1 MIPTDRFAALQGEAA
16 DAGPAAGAAR
26 AAGAAAAD
34 PGARASPPAAGAPFA
49 GWPAAGVDPGAAARL
64 PLPASA
70 TLFRLCGIDHEDD
83 LVTLLYGWTRSF
95 AGPQP
100 RFAFNS
106 RLGEGS
112 QGFIFSVFDRD
123 CRREIAFKTL
133 NSSQSD
139 PDDVARFINEAQI
152 TAQLEHPGII
162 PVHDFGVM
170 PSGAVFYTMKRVQG
184 QSLAE
189 YSATRFGHPEHR
201 FHLLAIIL
209 RVCETIAFAHSRGV
223 IHRDLKPR
231 NIMVGSFGE
240 VLVIDWGLAKVLS
253 GAGVEI
259 AVTTTQARHS
269 EHDDGHGTRS
279 GQAIGTPAYMS
290 PEQARGEAVDARC
303 DIYSLGVVLY
313 EILAGT
319 SPYQRGDVRRTLD
332 QVSHDVWQRLDRHP
346 HGRELPRSL
355 VAIVHK
361 AMAHHPQHRYQSVD
375 LLIADLQHFIAGQA
389 VSAYRES
396 LGERGVRLILRH
408 RRSLTALALASAFSC
423 VFVALRDGYQRHA
436 TESEITTLLH
446 QAAEAERLQQW
457 DEAVAHYTRL
467 IALHPG
473 DLQLQADLERTVR
486 LKIDPLSAGRAAG
499 AEGADAAGQAAL
511 LLLDDEGESIRR
523 AAVRYQEAVI
533 RQPDNALVAAMA
545 RAVGALS
552 ELVAEGGRSRG
563 PADAGGPPAAERE
576 RQLIRSYR
584 RRQLEDLIARA
595 ELALGSG
602 APHSAQLLAAQA
614 TLWQPADARLPAL
627 GQRILEALRRST
639 PPPP

>member
-1 MIPTDRFAALQGEAA
+1 MIPTDRFTALV
-16 DAGPAAGAAR
+16 
-26 AAGAAAAD
+26 GAAAAD
-34 PGARASPPAAGAPFA
+34 LAAAAAAAVTGAEAAAAPTPTTITGALIPGGE
-49 GWPAAGVDPGAAARL
+49 GVDPGAAARPLL
-64 PLPASA
+64 PGSA
-70 TLFRLCGIDHEDD
+70 TLFRLCGLDHEDD
-83 LVTLLYGWTRSF
+83 LVSLLHGWTRSF

-100 RFAFNS
+100 RFAYNN

-201 FHLLAIIL
+201 FHLLAIFL

-231 NIMVGSFGE
+231 NIMVGNFGE
-240 VLVIDWGLAKVLS
+240 VLVIDWGLAKVLP
-253 GAGVEI
+253 GAGGEI
-259 AVTTTQARHS
+259 PVTTIQPRNP
-269 EHDDGHGTRS
+269 EQDDEHGTRS

-290 PEQARGEAVDARC
+290 PEQARGEAVDTRC

-332 QVSHDVWQRLDRHP
+332 QVSRDVWQRLDRHP

-361 AMAHHPQHRYQSVD
+361 AMAHHPQQRYQSLD

-396 LGERGVRLILRH
+396 LRERGLRLIVRH
-408 RRSLTALALASAFSC
+408 RRSLTALALALALAGT
-423 VFVALRDGYQRHA
+423 FVALRDGFQSRAQEVEY
-436 TESEITTLLH
+436 SSLLH

-457 DEAVAHYTRL
+457 DEAVRRYTRL
-467 IALHPG
+467 IALRPG
-473 DLQLQADLERTVR
+473 DPQLISDLERTVR
-486 LKIDPLSAGRAAG
+486 LKVVAPAAPRSPGGDGAG
-499 AEGADAAGQAAL
+499 AAAQAAL
-511 LLLDDEGESIRR
+511 LLLDDDAESIRR
-523 AAVRYQEAVI
+523 ASLRYQEALI
-533 RQPDNALVAAMA
+533 EQPDSALVAAMA
-545 RAVGALS
+545 RAVGTFGELLVEGRRGRAAPDPGGAAAL
-552 ELVAEGGRSRG
+552 EQ
-563 PADAGGPPAAERE
+563 E

-584 RRQLEDLIARA
+584 SRQLDDLLARA

-602 APHSAQLLAAQA
+602 APRSAQLLAEQA
-614 TLWQPADARLPAL
+614 ALWCPADARLPAVVA
-627 GQRILEALRRST
+627 RIRAVLPSA
-639 PPPP
+639 PPP

>member
-1 MIPTDRFAALQGEAA
+1 MIPADRLAALGGGADADLAAA
-16 DAGPAAGAAR
+16 DAAAAAGSRVPTPFTGSLIAGLAA
-26 AAGAAAAD
+26 AGVDAGAAAR
-34 PGARASPPAAGAPFA
+34 P
-49 GWPAAGVDPGAAARL
+49 

-83 LVTLLYGWTRSF
+83 LVSLLHGWTRSF

-100 RFAFNS
+100 RFALND

-189 YSATRFGHPEHR
+189 YSGSRFGHPEHR
-201 FHLLAIIL
+201 FHLLAIFL

-240 VLVIDWGLAKVLS
+240 VLVIDWGLAKVLP
-253 GAGVEI
+253 GAGGEI
-259 AVTTTQARHS
+259 AVTTIQPRDP
-269 EHDDGHGTRS
+269 EHDDEHGTRS

-290 PEQARGEAVDARC
+290 PEQSRGEVVDARC

-396 LGERGVRLILRH
+396 LRERSLRLIVRH
-408 RRSLTALALASAFSC
+408 RRSLTALALAGALSC
-423 VFVALRDGYQRHA
+423 AFVALRDSFQRRA
-436 TESEITTLLH
+436 DESEISSLLL
-446 QAAEAERLQQW
+446 QAADAERLQQW
-457 DEAVAHYTRL
+457 DEAVRRYTRL
-467 IALHPG
+467 IALRPG
-473 DLQLQADLERTVR
+473 DPQLLSDLERAVR
-486 LKIDPLSAGRAAG
+486 LKSDPLLAPRP
-499 AEGADAAGQAAL
+499 GADGASAAEQAAL
-511 LLLDDEGESIRR
+511 LLLDDDAESIRR
-523 AAVRYQEAVI
+523 AGLRYQEAAI
-533 RQPDNALVAAMA
+533 RQPDDALVAAMA
-545 RAVGALS
+545 RAVGALG
-552 ELVAEGGRSRG
+552 ELLVEGGRSRAG
-563 PADAGGPPAAERE
+563 QDAGDAAARARE

-584 RRQLEDLIARA
+584 SRQVDDLIAQA
-595 ELALGSG
+595 ELALASG
-602 APHSAQLLAAQA
+602 APRSAQLLAAQA
-614 TLWQPADARLPAL
+614 ALWRPDEARLATL
-627 GQRILEALRRST
+627 AARLREALRTTT
-639 PPPP
+639 PP

>member
-1 MIPTDRFAALQGEAA
+1 MIPTDRLAALGGSADPALAA
-16 DAGPAAGAAR
+16 TEGPAAAAGSRVPTPFTGSLIAGPADAPGEV
-26 AAGAAAAD
+26 AAAA
-34 PGARASPPAAGAPFA
+34 RPA
-49 GWPAAGVDPGAAARL
+49 
-64 PLPASA
+64 LPASA

-83 LVTLLYGWTRSF
+83 LVSLLYGWTRSF

-100 RFAFNS
+100 RFAFNN

-201 FHLLAIIL
+201 FHLLAIFL

-223 IHRDLKPR
+223 IHRDVKPR

-240 VLVIDWGLAKVLS
+240 VLVIDWGLAKVLP
-253 GAGVEI
+253 GAGGER
-259 AVTTTQARHS
+259 AVTSLQPRHP
-269 EHDDGHGTRS
+269 EHDDEQGTRS

-332 QVSHDVWQRLDRHP
+332 QVSRDVWQRLDRHP

-361 AMAHHPQHRYQSVD
+361 AMAHHPQHRYQSLD
-375 LLIADLQHFIAGQA
+375 LLIADLQHFIGGQA

-396 LGERGVRLILRH
+396 VRERGLRLIARH
-408 RRSLTALALASAFSC
+408 RRTLTALALAAALSC
-423 VFVALRDGYQRHA
+423 AFVALRDGIQRRA
-436 TESEITTLLH
+436 DESEVAALLH
-446 QAAEAERLQQW
+446 QAAEAERGQQW
-457 DEAVAHYTRL
+457 DEAVRRYTRL
-467 IALHPG
+467 IALRP
-473 DLQLQADLERTVR
+473 DDAQLLSDLERTVR
-486 LKIDPLSAGRAAG
+486 LKASPLPAPRGAGEDG
-499 AEGADAAGQAAL
+499 APAPAQAGQ
-511 LLLDDEGESIRR
+511 LLLDDDAESIHR
-523 AAVRYQEAVI
+523 AGLRYQEALI
-533 RQPDNALVAAMA
+533 LEPGNALIAAMA
-545 RAVGALS
+545 RAVGALD
-552 ELVAEGGRSRG
+552 ELLAEGRRGRAASE
-563 PADAGGPPAAERE
+563 ASGG
-576 RQLIRSYR
+576 
-584 RRQLEDLIARA
+584 
-595 ELALGSG
+595 
-602 APHSAQLLAAQA
+602 
-614 TLWQPADARLPAL
+614 
-627 GQRILEALRRST
+627 ALREAAS
-639 PPPP
+639 

>member
-1 MIPTDRFAALQGEAA
+1 MIPTDRFIALHQGDTDAAASAA
-16 DAGPAAGAAR
+16 EAAR
-26 AAGAAAAD
+26 AAEAAAGSRVPTPFTGSLIAGTD
-34 PGARASPPAAGAPFA
+34 AGGPSRPLLTSP
-49 GWPAAGVDPGAAARL
+49 
-64 PLPASA
+64 

-83 LVTLLYGWTRSF
+83 LVSLLHGWTRSF

-100 RFAFNS
+100 RFAFNN

-123 CRREIAFKTL
+123 CRREIAYKTL
-133 NSSQSD
+133 NSSQCD

-170 PSGAVFYTMKRVQG
+170 PGGAVYYTMKRVQG

-201 FHLLAIIL
+201 FHLLAILL

-223 IHRDLKPR
+223 IHRDVKPR

-240 VLVIDWGLAKVLS
+240 VLVIDWGLAKVLP
-253 GAGVEI
+253 GPGGEV
-259 AVTTTQARHS
+259 AVTTIQPRA
-269 EHDDGHGTRS
+269 EDDDDEHGTRS

-290 PEQARGEAVDARC
+290 PEQARGEVVDARC

-313 EILAGT
+313 EVLVGN

-332 QVSHDVWQRLDRHP
+332 QVSRDVWQRLDRHP
-346 HGRELPRSL
+346 HGRDLPRSL

-361 AMAHHPQHRYQSVD
+361 AMAHHPSHRYQTVD

-396 LGERGVRLILRH
+396 LGERSLRLIVRH
-408 RRSLTALALASAFSC
+408 RRAIAVLALAGALSCAF
-423 VFVALRDGYQRHA
+423 VGMRDAIQRR
-436 TESEITTLLH
+436 TDESEVASLLH
-446 QAAEAERLQQW
+446 QAADAERQQQW
-457 DEAVAHYTRL
+457 DEAVRRYTRL
-467 IALHPG
+467 VALRPG
-473 DLQLQADLERTVR
+473 DAQLLADLERTVR
-486 LKIDPLSAGRAAG
+486 QKGAPPAASRAL
-499 AEGADAAGQAAL
+499 GADGAGAAGQAAL
-511 LLLDDEGESIRR
+511 LLRDDEAESIRR
-523 AAVRYQEAVI
+523 AGLRYQEALFKE
-533 RQPDNALVAAMA
+533 PDDALIAAMA
-545 RAVGALS
+545 RTVGALG
-552 ELVAEGGRSRG
+552 ELLVEGRRSRAAPTLAG
-563 PADAGGPPAAERE
+563 DPASERE

-584 RRQLEDLIARA
+584 SRQVDDLLARA

-602 APHSAQLLAAQA
+602 AVRSAQLLAAQA
-614 TLWQPADARLPAL
+614 ALWRPDDTRLPELAARLRAALPA
-627 GQRILEALRRST
+627 AT
-639 PPPP
+639 PP